1 MAFLQNQGAR
11 IYWDEQGSGDPILL
25 IMGLGYPSY
34 LWHRTRP
41 ALKEQY
47 RTIALDNRGSGRS
60 DAPAGTYSIAVR
72 AEKRLHD
79 LLMRIGLGPEEH
91 PCPVRPYVDDC

>member
-1 MAFLQNQGAR
+1 MAFLHNQGAR

-41 ALKEQY
+41 ALKERY
-47 RTIALDNRGSGRS
+47 RTIALDNRGSGQS
-60 DAPAGTYSIAVR
+60 DAPAGPYSIAGRNDRAGVR
-72 AEKRLHD
+72 AS
-79 LLMRIGLGPEEH
+79 IPWA
-91 PCPVRPYVDDC
+91 RPIADPGMHRARRS